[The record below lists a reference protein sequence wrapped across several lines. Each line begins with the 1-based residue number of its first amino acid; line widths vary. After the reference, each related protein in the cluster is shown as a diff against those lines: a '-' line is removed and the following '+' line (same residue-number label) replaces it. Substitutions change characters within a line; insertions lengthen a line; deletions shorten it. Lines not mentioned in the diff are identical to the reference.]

1 MLPPPVSR
9 ATLAIS
15 DYGELGRL
23 LDDLLVDLN
32 SDSDLVAR
40 RTLLLELAAAVTCHT
55 TLQRLCFQDQSHLAA
70 TDGSTAVGLV
80 SFLLHEVAP
89 DPTAASLHTEQY
101 LHYVVSGVR
110 LLTRLFFGGQ
120 LIAERLRFF
129 LSTSLERWCSAL
141 TSIPRIDKRHKTPE
155 WTSLLED
162 LIDEQVALLHELVAL
177 QEEAAMLQNATYF
190 QHHPSIATLLARR
203 VVACSG
209 TATSNDARWLARLVK
224 RVAVAVSRA
233 PKELP
238 AADNKGGS
246 TWSLTLWRNMTLL
259 HAVLHADRRVGEVT
273 LERTKDLI
281 EYVWLARLLLLG
293 LITRDVLA

>member
-15 DYGELGRL
+15 DYGELRRL

-32 SDSDLVAR
+32 SDSDLS
-40 RTLLLELAAAVTCHT
+40 LA
-55 TLQRLCFQDQSHLAA
+55 
-70 TDGSTAVGLV
+70 ST
-80 SFLLHEVAP
+80 
-89 DPTAASLHTEQY
+89 
-101 LHYVVSGVR
+101 
-110 LLTRLFFGGQ
+110 
-120 LIAERLRFF
+120 
-129 LSTSLERWCSAL
+129 
-141 TSIPRIDKRHKTPE
+141 KRHKTPE
-155 WTSLLED
+155 WASLLED

-293 LITRDVLA
+293 LITRDALA